1 MKKFLLIL
9 TLLLPIVPATVYSQN
24 NAQRPVPSEWSEMW
38 FLSGLEKVRFALDLS
53 DAVIDGV
60 EAADYKEMESEWDE
74 GVKDMTR
81 RFISSFNK
89 SAQNGY
95 LPLRIGLATESDIC
109 LVLKVGE
116 VTEDGSHVEG
126 LFNAYDS
133 NNNLLFS
140 RKVSAVKGHFG
151 SHLNLMGDA
160 LEKMG
165 EELGFAITNRIRD
178 VSASN
183 LKDFK
188 QIIKSNILNGET
200 IRVNIDVSGKTAKDL
215 VDNGFAANVDDAFEA
230 DIEKK
235 FRNAFYDAL
244 AKSLKGAVREDQ
256 VVTGDGDDGLT
267 LDMIIVNIYPREQYF
282 VVAAELFLKR
292 QDDFLSYAIIDNVA
306 PRYPKSFCTVQ
317 MEGLGKNL
325 GKIK

>member
-1 MKKFLLIL
+1 MKKFLLSF
-9 TLLLPIVPATVYSQN
+9 TLLLSLVVMAGNLQE
-24 NAQRPVPSEWSEMW
+24 NAQRTVPSSWNEMW

-53 DAVIDGV
+53 GAVIDGV
-60 EAADYKEMESEWDE
+60 EAADYKEMESGWDE

-89 SAQNGY
+89 SAQSGY

-109 LVLKVGE
+109 FVLKVGE

-126 LFNAYDS
+126 VFNTYDK
-133 NNNLLFS
+133 NDNLLFS
-140 RKVSAVKGHFG
+140 RKVSAEKGMFG

-165 EELGFAITNRIRD
+165 EDLGSAISNRIRD

-183 LKDFK
+183 LKGFK
-188 QIIKSNILNGET
+188 QDIKSNILNGET
-200 IRVNIDVSGKTAKDL
+200 IRVNVDVSSKTSKEII
-215 VDNGFAANVDDAFEA
+215 DNGYASAVDDAFKA
-230 DIEKK
+230 DMEKT
-235 FRNAFYDAL
+235 FRDAFYEAL

-256 VVTGDGDDGLT
+256 VVTGGGDDGLT
-267 LDMIIVNIYPREQYF
+267 LDVKVVNMYPREQYF
-282 VVAAELFLKR
+282 IIVAELFLKR
-292 QDDFLSYAIIDNVA
+292 QDEHLSYGIIENGELK
-306 PRYPKSFCTVQ
+306 YPKTFCTIQ
-317 MEGLGKNL
+317 MEKIGKSL